1 MEAPPG
7 HGPADVEAPREARAD
22 RAETVA
28 LSAVA
33 REIHLRPPTLKE
45 KVADR
50 VLDLFSVSLRTTLLF
65 AGGMVAIDALFIWTR
80 IITPEQRLMTGT
92 IVMTFVSA
100 TVVQIG
106 AAIAAI
112 TAAVFKSDAKADA
125 G

>member
-1 MEAPPG
+1 
-7 HGPADVEAPREARAD
+7 
-22 RAETVA
+22 
-28 LSAVA
+28 
-33 REIHLRPPTLKE
+33 
-45 KVADR
+45 
-50 VLDLFSVSLRTTLLF
+50 
-65 AGGMVAIDALFIWTR
+65 MVAIDALFIWTR

>member
-1 MEAPPG
+1 
-7 HGPADVEAPREARAD
+7 VE
-22 RAETVA
+22 
-28 LSAVA
+28 LSAIA
-33 REIHLRPPTLKE
+33 RDIQLRPPTLKE

-50 VLDLFSVSLRTTLLF
+50 ILDMFSVSLRTTLLF
-65 AGGMVAIDALFIWTR
+65 AGGMVALDAVFIWTGT
-80 IITPEQRLMTGT
+80 ITPEQRLMTGT

-112 TAAVFKSDAKADA
+112 TAAVFKSGASEDP